1 MHSTDFVN
9 WTSIGT
15 VYSQGNGND
24 MNVYSFTDINPSTV
38 NNYKLKIVALN
49 GEVSYTSIKL
59 VKFTETIS
67 TTVNVYPNPANAN
80 VNLSVDNMDMSTP
93 VTIQLVN
100 PMGQVVFEQ
109 IITENVSGMMNTS
122 IPTSEF
128 AAGIYQ
134 VTISGTTGTVSQK
147 LIINH

>member
-1 MHSTDFVN
+1 
-9 WTSIGT
+9 
-15 VYSQGNGND
+15 
-24 MNVYSFTDINPSTV
+24 
-38 NNYKLKIVALN
+38 
-49 GEVSYTSIKL
+49 L

-80 VNLSVDNMDMSTP
+80 VNLSVDNMDMGTAVS
-93 VTIQLVN
+93 IQLMN

-109 IITENVSGMMNTS
+109 IISENNSGMMNTT